1 MAKEKQRGEVN
12 SHAFKE
18 LHTQARVLAAKHPL
32 VHSLVEA
39 CVLGQVLI
47 NTTELRTVQQHCR
60 LPLIHAGLGPGMG
73 VAEIE
78 ANKPPSL
85 P

>member
-1 MAKEKQRGEVN
+1 MN

-18 LHTQARVLAAKHPL
+18 LHTQARVLAAKHSL
-32 VHSLVEA
+32 VHSLAEA

-47 NTTELRTVQQHCR
+47 NTTELRTIQQHCH
-60 LPLIHAGLGPGMG
+60 LPCIHAGLGPGMG
-73 VAEIE
+73 VAKTE